1 MRRAV
6 PIAVML
12 LVMASGV
19 GGCYL
24 NSPSHV
30 TKRFVKAMSRLD
42 WGRMEELVD
51 WAGSEKAFGRPL
63 GTERRDLLLKI
74 AERITGFDISYEGEE
89 RTRTRF
95 LYLKVSET
103 KVSDRTDDRARVT
116 ATVSMGAGVENEVEF
131 TTTKVGRTWHVVLT
145 PSLLSS

>member
-12 LVMASGV
+12 LVMASGT

-30 TKRFVKAMSRLD
+30 TKRFIKAMSRLD

-51 WAGSEKAFGRPL
+51 WSSSERAFGRPL
-63 GTERRDLLLKI
+63 GNHKQTLQDA
-74 AERITGFDISYEGEE
+74 AEGITGFDISYEGDE
-89 RTRTRF
+89 RSRTRF

-103 KVSDRTDDRARVT
+103 TVSDRTDSRATVT
-116 ATVSMGAGVENEVEF
+116 ATVSLGAGVENKVVF
-131 TTTKVGRTWHVVLT
+131 TTTKVGRTWRVVLT
-145 PSLLSS
+145 PSLPSS